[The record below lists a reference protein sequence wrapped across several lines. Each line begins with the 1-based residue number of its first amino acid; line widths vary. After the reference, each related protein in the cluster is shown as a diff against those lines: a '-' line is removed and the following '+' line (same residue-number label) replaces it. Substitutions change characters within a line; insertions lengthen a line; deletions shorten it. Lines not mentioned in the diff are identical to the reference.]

1 MFMEFVCS
9 IAVFG
14 VVAGLGMAQNIS
26 APLAAEE
33 KGAPE
38 PTFEILYQET
48 GSDHLFS
55 RSSIV
60 NCVCRDRGG
69 HLWQSGIG
77 EDRSNGKLGTKMHA
91 THR

>member
-14 VVAGLGMAQNIS
+14 VVAGLGMAQIIS

-33 KGAPE
+33 KVAPA
-38 PTFEILYQET
+38 PTLEILYQET
-48 GSDHLFS
+48 GNRLFS

-60 NCVCRDRGG
+60 NYVCRDRGD
-69 HLWQSGIG
+69 HLWRSGIR